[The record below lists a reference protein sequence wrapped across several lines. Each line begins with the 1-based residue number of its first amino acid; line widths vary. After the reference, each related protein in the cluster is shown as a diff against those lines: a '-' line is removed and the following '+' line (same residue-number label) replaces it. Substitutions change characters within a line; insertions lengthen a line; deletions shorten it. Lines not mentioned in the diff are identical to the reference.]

1 MSDARINFDNGNWA
15 MVPDYEAVRNMVADA
30 IELEAPAV
38 ELENHNGKLM
48 VMLRNVTYIEEVKP
62 YGHQWQQ

>member
-1 MSDARINFDNGNWA
+1 MSDARINFDNGNWV
-15 MVPDYEAVRNMVADA
+15 MVPDYDKVRNTVADA

-48 VMLRNVTYIEEVKP
+48 VMLRNVTYIEEDKTRDN
-62 YGHQWQQ
+62 QWQR